1 MALLV
6 VPATFITI
14 GVLLVKGLNAN
25 QKGLEI
31 LLDIQWDTLWKLDV
45 SLLDIFIYKW
55 SMIILYLYRKNQ
67 IHQRNK
73 IFDISDY
80 NIKNKYNML

>member
-1 MALLV
+1 VALLV

-80 NIKNKYNML
+80 NINK

>member
-80 NIKNKYNML
+80 NINK